1 MKTKTLKIIGAIL
14 GLLAAGAA
22 TIFIVLPMLSDSDNQ
37 NKKPN
42 IHSLSSN
49 EAVSMGLSNMLSEVS
64 ALADTKDV
72 KNETDISLDIYRMPG
87 GLDLSGLTL
96 SLNMQADSTAN
107 QYKLSAKGALNNMVI
122 FSGQLYADDTE
133 MVGYIPMIYAG
144 AVVMPYEFLDKL
156 QSMIEDMS
164 ADIDTDN
171 SDDLSNSPTMDISN
185 MELPEFD
192 YDKFIKGLAD
202 SMEPSINSTTSNIE
216 VTELGKQPLSSGDYY
231 CYKATI
237 PVKDLADIVKTGIL
251 YALNNKE
258 LQDYLDA
265 VYSSA
270 TEEDVDDE
278 LIYDYDIDMSSQMSS
293 YAMILDS
300 YWPLVVSELENTL
313 GTNIEFTVYLSED
326 VKVVGYQ
333 LSIPSLF
340 TFQSDFTDSMA
351 NGDSVA
357 YYDFTM
363 YEGDDTLLDLR
374 LSVSTKELTDQ
385 IEIPSAE
392 PVLNLNELSDEELT
406 AIMNSV
412 SMYMELFGALG
423 HPGIQTPPDTI
434 TFLPEV

>member
-1 MKTKTLKIIGAIL
+1 
-14 GLLAAGAA
+14 
-22 TIFIVLPMLSDSDNQ
+22 
-37 NKKPN
+37 
-42 IHSLSSN
+42 
-49 EAVSMGLSNMLSEVS
+49 
-64 ALADTKDV
+64 
-72 KNETDISLDIYRMPG
+72 
-87 GLDLSGLTL
+87 
-96 SLNMQADSTAN
+96 
-107 QYKLSAKGALNNMVI
+107 
-122 FSGQLYADDTE
+122 
-133 MVGYIPMIYAG
+133 
-144 AVVMPYEFLDKL
+144 
-156 QSMIEDMS
+156 
-164 ADIDTDN
+164 
-171 SDDLSNSPTMDISN
+171 
-185 MELPEFD
+185 
-192 YDKFIKGLAD
+192 
-202 SMEPSINSTTSNIE
+202 
-216 VTELGKQPLSSGDYY
+216 
-231 CYKATI
+231 
-237 PVKDLADIVKTGIL
+237 
-251 YALNNKE
+251 
-258 LQDYLDA
+258 
-265 VYSSA
+265 
-270 TEEDVDDE
+270 
-278 LIYDYDIDMSSQMSS
+278 MSSQMSS

-340 TFQSDFTDSMA
+340 TFQSDFTGSMA